1 MQELVTNEELT
12 KFQGA
17 PFPEQTLSSVC
28 GMVRDITGWHIAPV
42 VEETVLVRSRESRVL
57 ILPTLKVQ
65 EIVSVEDAQTGREI
79 TDFIDWGDGTLEAD
93 RPFPK
98 ACKVTMKH
106 GYESCPPALLVPI
119 VDEVS
124 AVKAGGRVRSES
136 LASRSVTLEASGS
149 SLTGPL
155 AGPVLARYTIRA
167 RP

>member
-1 MQELVTNEELT
+1 MQELVTNEELES
-12 KFQGA
+12 FPRA

-28 GMVRDITGWHIAPV
+28 GMVRDIVGWHVAPV
-42 VEETVLVRSRESRVL
+42 IEETVLVRSRSSRVL
-57 ILPTLKVQ
+57 ILPTLKVV
-65 EIVSVEDAQTGREI
+65 EVTRVEDALTGREV
-79 TDFIDWGDGTLEAD
+79 TGFINWGDGTLEAD

-98 ACKVTMKH
+98 ACKVTMRH

-124 AVKAGGRVRSES
+124 AIKAGGRVRSES
-136 LASRSVTLEASGS
+136 LASRSVTLEVSGS

-155 AGPVLARYTIRA
+155 AGPVLARYTIRP